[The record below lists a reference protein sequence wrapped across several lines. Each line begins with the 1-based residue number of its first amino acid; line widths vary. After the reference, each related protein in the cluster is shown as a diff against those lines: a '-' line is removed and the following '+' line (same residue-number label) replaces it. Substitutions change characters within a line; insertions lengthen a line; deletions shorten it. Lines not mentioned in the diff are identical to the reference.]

1 MTTADTTL
9 KKDPPK
15 PGDER
20 IRQTGL
26 LRQIMRR
33 PEVGAL
39 AGAIVI
45 WIYFAIAAG
54 ADFSGAS
61 GASLFLETASE
72 LGILTVAVTLLMISG
87 EFDLSVGSVMGATT
101 MATAIFATAYALPL
115 PVAMLLSLAIALVIG
130 FLNGVLVVRTKLPSF
145 IITLGSLFAVR
156 GATIAFSLAAA
167 GTSNVDALAQKVPGW
182 DSWRPLFH
190 SAFFSIERVTQRTS
204 FTGEVTTITSSIDF
218 DVSILWWLGLIL
230 LATWVLLRTQFGNWI
245 FAVGGDANAAR
256 NTGVP
261 VDRVK
266 ITLFMGTAAAA
277 WLLSQIQL
285 FGIQSASSLRGDLQ
299 ELFAISAAVIGG
311 TLLTGGYGSVIG
323 GALGALIYGMVR
335 LGVPAAGIDSELF
348 RVVLGALIIIAVLV
362 NNFVRKQ
369 ALGGR

>member
-1 MTTADTTL
+1 MASATSTVQ
-9 KKDPPK
+9 KQK

-20 IRQTGL
+20 VKQASLVQRIL
-26 LRQIMRR
+26 RR

-39 AGAIVI
+39 AGVVVI
-45 WIYFAIAAG
+45 WIFFAFAAG
-54 ADFSGAS
+54 ADFAGVN

-72 LGILTVAVTLLMISG
+72 LGILVVAVTLLMIAG
-87 EFDLSVGSVMGATT
+87 EFDLSVGSTIGAST
-101 MATAIFATAYALPL
+101 MATAIFAATYGLPL
-115 PVAMLLSLAIALVIG
+115 PIAMLLSLLIALGIG
-130 FLNGVLVVRTKLPSF
+130 FFNGLLVVRTKLPSF

-156 GATIAFSLAAA
+156 GATIALSLAAA
-167 GTSNVDALAQKVPGW
+167 GTSNVDALAQKVDGW
-182 DSWRPLFH
+182 QNWRPLFH
-190 SAFFSIERVTQRTS
+190 SAFISLERVTERTS
-204 FTGEVTTITSSIDF
+204 FTGETVTITSTTDF
-218 DVSILWWLGLIL
+218 DVSILWWLALIAI
-230 LATWVLLRTQFGNWI
+230 ATWVLLRTRFGNWI
-245 FAVGGDANAAR
+245 FAVGGDENAAR

-266 ITLFMGTAAAA
+266 ISLFMTTAAAA
-277 WLLSQIQL
+277 WLLGQIQV
-285 FGIQSASSLRGDLQ
+285 FGIQSAAALRGDLQ

-348 RVVLGALIIIAVLV
+348 RVVLGALIIVAVLV
-362 NNFVRKQ
+362 NNYVRRQ

>member
-1 MTTADTTL
+1 MSSMN
-9 KKDPPK
+9 PPLDKSK
-15 PGDER
+15 PSDER
-20 IRQTGL
+20 VKQTSILRKL
-26 LRQIMRR
+26 LRR
-33 PEVGAL
+33 PEVGAV

-45 WIYFAIAAG
+45 WIYFAFAAG
-54 ADFSGAS
+54 NDFSGAS

-87 EFDLSVGSVMGATT
+87 EFDLSVGSTMGACT
-101 MATAIFATAYALPL
+101 MATAIFATTYALPL
-115 PVAMLLSLAIALVIG
+115 PIAMILSLAIALLIG
-130 FLNGVLVVRTKLPSF
+130 FLNGLLVVRTKLPSF

-156 GATIAFSLAAA
+156 GATIALSLAAS
-167 GTSNVDALAQKVPGW
+167 GTSNVDALAQKVDGW
-182 DSWRPLFH
+182 SSWRPLFH
-190 SAFFSIERVTQRTS
+190 SAFFSLEKVTERTS
-204 FTGEVTTITSSIDF
+204 FTGEVTTIVSSIDY
-218 DVSILWWLGLIL
+218 DVSIIWWLALIIV
-230 LATWVLLRTQFGNWI
+230 ATWILLRTQFGNWI
-245 FAVGGDANAAR
+245 FAVGGDENAAR

-261 VDRVK
+261 VNRVK
-266 ITLFMGTAAAA
+266 IILFMGTAASA

-299 ELFAISAAVIGG
+299 ELYAISAAVIGG

-335 LGVPAAGIDSELF
+335 VGVPAAGIDSELF